1 MEAIFNFNESLFQ
14 FFYFFIPNGVG
25 IIFYIFL
32 VGIIALPFLGTIVG
46 LVNLLTLWIKKISS
60 SKDKRV
66 WIQTINMIKTHRI
79 KGVLLV
85 CLSGFFL
92 LLTLISPIIT
102 INKNNL
108 PEITKNSDS
117 TKNLYKSD
125 YVYLKNL
132 GYNFDDELESKKVI
146 GKYWIQANK
155 FNDSILAHSYFS
167 FNSEFHLGYSVQSR
181 NIYETFNDSI
191 RKDSI
196 QVYNKSTMSIHG
208 IYPLWRVVTNVMR
221 TGAYQE
227 KFSLGTILHKN
238 QEDISVLTL
247 FDQSFTYEW
256 IMNQF
261 FLTGELP
268 LFSDDSDRLT
278 YILYFIFYGG
288 VVVLIIIL
296 SSIIFEY
303 ILYYFKIIFSLK
315 KTLIIWEIHL
325 PKLLGKFFLILFA
338 SMLVSIILTGNI
350 FEIRYGLIFLI
361 ISMLLVS
368 KVSRSYIDTIKQ
380 TLNN

>member
-25 IIFYIFL
+25 ILCFIFL
-32 VGIIALPFLGTIVG
+32 VGVIAIPFLGTIVG

-60 SKDKRV
+60 SKDKRLE
-66 WIQTINMIKTHRI
+66 IQLINKIKIHRM

-92 LLTLISPIIT
+92 LLSLISPIIT
-102 INKNNL
+102 INNNNFPGIVKN
-108 PEITKNSDS
+108 PDS

-132 GYNFDDELESKKVI
+132 GYNFDDGLESKKVI
-146 GKYWIQANK
+146 GKYWIHANENK
-155 FNDSILAHSYFS
+155 DTLEIPSYFS

-196 QVYNKSTMSIHG
+196 QVYNKSTISMHG
-208 IYPLWRVVTNVMR
+208 IYPLWRFVTNVMR
-221 TGAYQE
+221 TGAFQE
-227 KFSLGTILHKN
+227 KFSVGTILHKN
-238 QEDISVLTL
+238 QEDIFVFSFL
-247 FDQSFTYEW
+247 DKSFTNEY
-256 IMNQF
+256 IINQI

-268 LFSDDSDRLT
+268 LFSDNSDRLT
-278 YILYFIFYGG
+278 YILYFIFFGG
-288 VVVLIIIL
+288 FVVLIIIL
-296 SSIIFEY
+296 GYTLIIY
-303 ILYYFKIIFSLK
+303 ILFYFGIIFSVK
-315 KTLIIWEIHL
+315 KTSKLILWEIDL
-325 PKLLGKFFLILFA
+325 PKRLGKFFLILFV
-338 SMLVSIILTGNI
+338 SMLVSVFLTGNI

-368 KVSRSYIDTIKQ
+368 KVSRSYIEKK
-380 TLNN
+380 

>member
-1 MEAIFNFNESLFQ
+1 MDAIFNFIESLFQ
-14 FFYFFIPNGVG
+14 LFYFFYTK
-25 IIFYIFL
+25 FIFL
-32 VGIIALPFLGTIVG
+32 PLSLVLVSGIALPFLGTIVG
-46 LVNLLTLWIKKISS
+46 LVNLLSLWIKKISS

-66 WIQTINMIKTHRI
+66 VIQTINMIKTHRI

-108 PEITKNSDS
+108 PEITKNPDS

-155 FNDSILAHSYFS
+155 FNDSIKRLYHFYY
-167 FNSEFHLGYSVQSR
+167 NSEFHLGYSVQSR

-196 QVYNKSTMSIHG
+196 QVYNKSIVSMHG
-208 IYPLWRVVTNVMR
+208 IYPLWRFVTNVNR
-221 TGAYQE
+221 TTEFQE
-227 KFSLGTILHKN
+227 KFSVGTILHKN
-238 QEDISVLTL
+238 EKDI
-247 FDQSFTYEW
+247 
-256 IMNQF
+256 
-261 FLTGELP
+261 FLSGELP
-268 LFSDDSDRLT
+268 LFSDDLDRLT

-288 VVVLIIIL
+288 VVVLITIL
-296 SSIIFEY
+296 CYEISTY
-303 ILYYFKIIFSLK
+303 IMYYFSKIFSVK
-315 KTLIIWEIHL
+315 KSQGLLIWEAYLL
-325 PKLLGKFFLILFA
+325 PKRLGKFILILYS
-338 SMLVSIILTGNI
+338 SMIVSIILTGNI

-368 KVSRSYIDTIKQ
+368 KVSRSYCDFPR
-380 TLNN
+380 